1 MVTLPEVP
9 EKSPED
15 YSEPEEL
22 FLPELDEILQPSAPA
37 YRKKSLRYQK
47 PAGRERVM
55 RPEPRPVQRPVM
67 AKEEEKPGQFS
78 LKVHKSDLEELLYGE
93 KLPLAVISS
102 VILSPPRAKRH
113 FRSNL

>member
-15 YSEPEEL
+15 SWPEEL
-22 FLPELDEILQPSAPA
+22 FLPELGETLQPPAPA
-37 YRKKSLRYQK
+37 YRKKSLRYEK

-67 AKEEEKPGQFS
+67 AKEEEKPGQFI
-78 LKVHKSDLEELLYGE
+78 LKMHKSNLEELLYGE